1 MCSKLCIY
9 MDQGKV
15 LWLGFQFMCVCRLHH
30 TAQMIMSCFV
40 KEGGYGSANYA
51 LALTNR
57 L

>member
-1 MCSKLCIY
+1 